1 MEFII
6 CEECGYEVARHLAIK
21 DEQHVF
27 CSTNC
32 LASCVGFAY
41 VNGEGY
47 KPVDELLSKILFS
60 GR

>member
-21 DEQHVF
+21 DGQHVF
-27 CSTNC
+27 CSTDC
-32 LASCVGFAY
+32 LASCVGFTY

-47 KPVDELLSKILFS
+47 KPDDELLSKILLAGF
-60 GR
+60 

>member
-6 CEECGYEVARHLAIK
+6 CEECGHEVASHLAIK

-32 LASCVGFAY
+32 LASFVGFTY

-47 KPVDELLSKILFS
+47 KPDDESLSKILLA
-60 GR
+60 GI